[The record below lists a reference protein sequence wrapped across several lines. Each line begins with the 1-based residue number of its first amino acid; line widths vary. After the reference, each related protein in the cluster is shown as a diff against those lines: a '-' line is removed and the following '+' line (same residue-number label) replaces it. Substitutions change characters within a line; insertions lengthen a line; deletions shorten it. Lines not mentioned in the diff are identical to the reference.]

1 MKIFASIYIG
11 SYEIILKVFE
21 VSKNKQVKEIDCL
34 RTWCDISKDISNTG
48 SISNETLN
56 KLLSVLNDMKQTIK
70 TYKCNQYEVYGGYV
84 FGGANNIRVILDQIS
99 LHLNLK
105 ISLLSNSEQRFL
117 SYLALA
123 STPEFDHIIS
133 ESALVVDIGGSSIQI
148 TLFDKGN
155 IVTTEHI
162 LLGAITIRDHLARLK
177 DKKDANSLVSEIIK
191 KEFSTFSNIYLK
203 DMKLKYLVLINDQI
217 RNVANKLPS
226 KSNDHVISKDEYATV
241 LNKLK
246 KKQIYSVISET
257 LEFESED
264 KMLMPFILLYQN
276 LIDIIKTEQIM
287 IPGVSVSEGFAYKY
301 AYDTKILKASHDFDA
316 DILSASWEMARRYDS
331 YLPHL
336 KALEAISM
344 EIFDAVKKEHKLTE
358 RDRLLM
364 RVVCILHDCGKYIS
378 ISAAN
383 DCSYTIIMS
392 SEILGLSH
400 KERLLIASVVSTNRG
415 NEYKYEDVAGDFTPE
430 EYMKYLK
437 LLAIL
442 RVSNAL
448 DRSHKQKFSSIKIT
462 LKESVLQITL
472 ESKDSIALEK
482 GLFDTKAL
490 FFNEVFAIQPKIH
503 EKRK

>member
-1 MKIFASIYIG
+1 MKLFASIYIG

-21 VSKNKQVKEIDCL
+21 VSKTKQVKEIDCL
-34 RTWCDISKDISNTG
+34 RTWCDISKDISATG
-48 SISNETLN
+48 SISTETLN
-56 KLLSVLNDMKQTIK
+56 KLLGILKDMKQTIK

-84 FGGANNIRVILDQIS
+84 FGGAKNIRVILDQIY
-99 LHLNLK
+99 LHVNLK
-105 ISLLSNSEQRFL
+105 IMLLSNSEQRFL

-123 STPEFDHIIS
+123 STPDFENIIS

-148 TLFDKGN
+148 TLFENGT

-162 LLGAITIRDHLARLK
+162 LLGAITIRDHLERLK
-177 DKKDANSLVSEIIK
+177 DKKDANSLISEIIK

-217 RNVANKLPS
+217 HNVANKLPS
-226 KSNDHVISKDEYATV
+226 KSKDHVISKDEYATV

-257 LEFESED
+257 FEFEAENE
-264 KMLMPFILLYQN
+264 MLMPFILLYQN

-287 IPGVSVSEGFAYKY
+287 IPGVSVSEGIAYKY
-301 AYDTKILKASHDFDA
+301 AYETKVLKAVHDFDE
-316 DILSASWEMARRYDS
+316 DILSASWAIAKRYDS

-336 KALEAISM
+336 RALESISM
-344 EIFDAVKKEHKLTE
+344 EIFDAVKKEHKLSP

-364 RVVCILHDCGKYIS
+364 RVICILHDCGKYIS

-383 DCSYTIIMS
+383 ECSYTIIMS
-392 SEILGLSH
+392 SEILGLTH

-415 NEYKYEDVAGDFTPE
+415 KELAYEDVAGEFTPQD
-430 EYMKYLK
+430 YMKYLK
-437 LLAIL
+437 FLAIL

-448 DRSHKQKFSSIKIT
+448 DRSHKQKLSSIRIT
-462 LKESVLQITL
+462 LKEDSLMISL
-472 ESKDSIALEK
+472 EAKDSIALEK
-482 GLFDTKAL
+482 GLFDTKAN
-490 FFNEVFAIQPKIH
+490 FFEEVFAIRPKIH
-503 EKRK
+503 ERRK

>member
-1 MKIFASIYIG
+1 MKVFASIYIG

-34 RTWCDISKDISNTG
+34 RTWCDISKDISETG
-48 SISNETLN
+48 SIQNATLN
-56 KLLSVLNDMKQTIK
+56 RLLGILKDMKQTIK

-84 FGGANNIRVILDQIS
+84 FGGAKNIRVILDQIY
-99 LHLNLK
+99 LHENLR
-105 ISLLSNSEQRFL
+105 ILLLSNSEQRFL

-123 STPEFDHIIS
+123 STPDFENIIS

-148 TLFDKGN
+148 TLFEKGT

-162 LLGAITIRDHLARLK
+162 LLGAITIRDHLVRLK
-177 DKKDANSLVSEIIK
+177 DKKDANSLISEIIK

-217 RNVANKLPS
+217 HNVANKLPS
-226 KSNDHVISKDEYATV
+226 KSKDHVVSKDEYATV

-257 LEFESED
+257 FEFESENE
-264 KMLMPFILLYQN
+264 MLMPFILLYQN

-287 IPGVSVSEGFAYKY
+287 IPGVSVSEGIAYKY
-301 AYDTKILKASHDFDA
+301 AYETKVLKAVHDFDE
-316 DILSASWEMARRYDS
+316 DILSASWAIAKRYDS

-336 KALEAISM
+336 KALESISM
-344 EIFDAVKKEHKLTE
+344 EIFDAVKKEHKLSP

-364 RVVCILHDCGKYIS
+364 RVICILHDCGKYIS

-383 DCSYTIIMS
+383 ECSYTIIMS
-392 SEILGLSH
+392 SEILGLTH
-400 KERLLIASVVSTNRG
+400 KERMLIASVVSTNRG
-415 NEYKYEDVAGDFTPE
+415 KELAFEDVAGEFTPQD
-430 EYMKYLK
+430 YMKYLK
-437 LLAIL
+437 FLAIL

-448 DRSHKQKFSSIKIT
+448 DRSHKQKLSSIRIT
-462 LKESVLQITL
+462 LKEDTL
-472 ESKDSIALEK
+472 MIALEAKDSIALEK
-482 GLFDTKAL
+482 GLFDTKAK
-490 FFNEVFAIQPKIH
+490 FFEEVFAIRPKIH
-503 EKRK
+503 ERRK

>member
-1 MKIFASIYIG
+1 MKLFASIYIG

-21 VSKNKQVKEIDCL
+21 VSKTKQVKEIDCL
-34 RTWCDISKDISNTG
+34 RTWCDISKDISATG
-48 SISNETLN
+48 SISTETLN
-56 KLLSVLNDMKQTIK
+56 KLLGILKDMKQTIK

-84 FGGANNIRVILDQIS
+84 FGGAKNIRVILDQIY
-99 LHLNLK
+99 LHVNLK
-105 ISLLSNSEQRFL
+105 IMLLSNSEQRFL

-123 STPEFDHIIS
+123 STPDFENIIS

-148 TLFDKGN
+148 TLFENGT

-162 LLGAITIRDHLARLK
+162 LLGAITIREHLERLK
-177 DKKDANSLVSEIIK
+177 DKKDANSLISEIIK

-217 RNVANKLPS
+217 HNVANKLPS
-226 KSNDHVISKDEYATV
+226 KSKDHVISKDEYATV

-257 LEFESED
+257 FEFEAENE
-264 KMLMPFILLYQN
+264 MLMPFILLYQN

-287 IPGVSVSEGFAYKY
+287 IPGVSVSEGIAYKY
-301 AYDTKILKASHDFDA
+301 AYETKVLKAVHDFDE
-316 DILSASWEMARRYDS
+316 DILSASWAIAKRYDS

-336 KALEAISM
+336 RALESISM
-344 EIFDAVKKEHKLTE
+344 EIFDAVKKEHKLSP

-364 RVVCILHDCGKYIS
+364 RVICILHDCGKYIS

-383 DCSYTIIMS
+383 ECSYTIIMS
-392 SEILGLSH
+392 SEILGLTH

-415 NEYKYEDVAGDFTPE
+415 KELAYEDVAGEFHPQD
-430 EYMKYLK
+430 YMKFLK
-437 LLAIL
+437 FLAIL

-448 DRSHKQKFSSIKIT
+448 DRSHKQKLSSIRIT
-462 LKESVLQITL
+462 LKEDSLMISL
-472 ESKDSIALEK
+472 EAKDSIALEK
-482 GLFDTKAL
+482 GLFDTKAN
-490 FFNEVFAIQPKIH
+490 FFEEVFAIRPKIH
-503 EKRK
+503 ERRK

>member
-1 MKIFASIYIG
+1 MKLFASIYIG

-21 VSKNKQVKEIDCL
+21 VSKTKQVKEIDCL
-34 RTWCDISKDISNTG
+34 RTWCDISKDISATG
-48 SISNETLN
+48 SISTETLN
-56 KLLSVLNDMKQTIK
+56 KLLGILKDMKQTIK

-84 FGGANNIRVILDQIS
+84 FGGAKNIRVILDQIY
-99 LHLNLK
+99 LHVNLK
-105 ISLLSNSEQRFL
+105 IMLLSNSEQRFL

-123 STPEFDHIIS
+123 STPDFENIIS

-148 TLFDKGN
+148 TLFENGT

-177 DKKDANSLVSEIIK
+177 DKKDANSLISEIIK

-217 RNVANKLPS
+217 HNVANKLPS
-226 KSNDHVISKDEYATV
+226 KSKDHVISKDEYATV

-257 LEFESED
+257 FEFESENE
-264 KMLMPFILLYQN
+264 MLMPFILLYQN

-287 IPGVSVSEGFAYKY
+287 IPGVSVSEGIAYKY
-301 AYDTKILKASHDFDA
+301 AYETKVLKAVHDFDE
-316 DILSASWEMARRYDS
+316 DILSASWAIAKRYDS

-336 KALEAISM
+336 KALESISM
-344 EIFDAVKKEHKLTE
+344 EIFDAVKKEHKLSQ

-364 RVVCILHDCGKYIS
+364 RVICILHDCGKYIS

-383 DCSYTIIMS
+383 ECSYTIIMS
-392 SEILGLSH
+392 SEILGLTH

-415 NEYKYEDVAGDFTPE
+415 KELAYEDVAGEFTPQD
-430 EYMKYLK
+430 YMKYLK
-437 LLAIL
+437 FLAIL

-448 DRSHKQKFSSIKIT
+448 DRSHKQKLSSIRIT
-462 LKESVLQITL
+462 LKEDTL
-472 ESKDSIALEK
+472 MIALEARDSIALEK
-482 GLFDTKAL
+482 GLFDTKAK
-490 FFNEVFAIQPKIH
+490 FFEEVFAIRPKIY
-503 EKRK
+503 ERRK

>member
-1 MKIFASIYIG
+1 MKLFASIYIG

-21 VSKNKQVKEIDCL
+21 VSKTKQVKEIDCL
-34 RTWCDISKDISNTG
+34 RTWCDISKDISATG
-48 SISNETLN
+48 NISTETLN
-56 KLLSVLNDMKQTIK
+56 KLLGILKDMKQTIK

-84 FGGANNIRVILDQIS
+84 FGGAKNIRVILDQIY
-99 LHLNLK
+99 LHVNLK
-105 ISLLSNSEQRFL
+105 IMLLSNSEQRFL

-123 STPEFDHIIS
+123 STPDFENIIS

-148 TLFDKGN
+148 TLFENGT

-162 LLGAITIRDHLARLK
+162 LLGAITIRDHLERLK
-177 DKKDANSLVSEIIK
+177 DKKDANSLISEIIK

-217 RNVANKLPS
+217 HNVANKLPS
-226 KSNDHVISKDEYATV
+226 KSKDHVISKDEYATV

-257 LEFESED
+257 FDFEAENE
-264 KMLMPFILLYQN
+264 MLMPFILLYQN

-287 IPGVSVSEGFAYKY
+287 IPGVSVSEGIAYKY
-301 AYDTKILKASHDFDA
+301 AYETKVLKAVHDFDE
-316 DILSASWEMARRYDS
+316 DILSASWAIAKRYDS

-336 KALEAISM
+336 RALESISM
-344 EIFDAVKKEHKLTE
+344 EIFDAVKKEHKLSP

-364 RVVCILHDCGKYIS
+364 RVICILHDCGKYIS

-383 DCSYTIIMS
+383 ECSYTIIMS
-392 SEILGLSH
+392 SEILGLTH

-415 NEYKYEDVAGDFTPE
+415 KELAYEDVAGEFTPQD
-430 EYMKYLK
+430 YMKYLK
-437 LLAIL
+437 FLAIL

-448 DRSHKQKFSSIKIT
+448 DRSHKQKLSSIRIT
-462 LKESVLQITL
+462 LKEDSLMISL
-472 ESKDSIALEK
+472 EAKDSIALEK
-482 GLFDTKAL
+482 GLFDTKAN
-490 FFNEVFAIQPKIH
+490 FFEEVFAIRPKIH
-503 EKRK
+503 ERRK